1 MKINL
6 SFSTNTLS
14 CTSEQKLSN
23 GETLGESVLR
33 SSHFCSSPQAKF
45 KTEYAALG
53 FSFFVASCIRTGS
66 YQKYIPIPV
75 QLLRP
80 GSANRKLIRYR
91 RQYRDVQRPVLR
103 WNRLRFRKS
112 DRNDPL

>member
-1 MKINL
+1 M
-6 SFSTNTLS
+6 
-14 CTSEQKLSN
+14 EKLW
-23 GETLGESVLR
+23 EKVFYVVLIFALVLR
-33 SSHFCSSPQAKF
+33 QL

-66 YQKYIPIPV
+66 YQTYIPIPV

-91 RQYRDVQRPVLR
+91 RQYRDVQRPAVPVLR